1 VAYPVLIAIV
11 LPWTLITS
19 PFSSKFARTRSWRVL
34 LLAKTI
40 AWMVTR
46 SNRKQSRAIFG
57 ETRDSYNAFMKSKQL
72 EPVVE
77 EIGEDARLLWVGA
90 KVTERVIL
98 YLHGKL

>member
-1 VAYPVLIAIV
+1 
-11 LPWTLITS
+11 
-19 PFSSKFARTRSWRVL
+19 
-34 LLAKTI
+34 
-40 AWMVTR
+40 
-46 SNRKQSRAIFG
+46 
-57 ETRDSYNAFMKSKQL
+57 MKSKQL